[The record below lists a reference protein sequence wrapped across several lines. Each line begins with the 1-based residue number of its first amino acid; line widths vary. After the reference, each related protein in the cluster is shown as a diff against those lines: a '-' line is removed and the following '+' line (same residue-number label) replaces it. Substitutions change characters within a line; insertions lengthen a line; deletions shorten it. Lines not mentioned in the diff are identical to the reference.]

1 MQNTYHVYL
10 LRSVKY
16 QDQIYVGYS
25 LNVQERLK
33 THNAGG
39 SIHTASGKPWELVM
53 FLTFHNEK
61 TAREFEYY
69 LKTQSGR
76 AFLHK
81 RFL

>member
-1 MQNTYHVYL
+1 MYHVYL
-10 LRSVKY
+10 LRSLKHPNQTY
-16 QDQIYVGYS
+16 IDYT

-39 SIHTASGKPWELVM
+39 SIHTTSGKPWELIM
-53 FLTFHNEK
+53 FLTFYDEK
-61 TAREFEYY
+61 TAQEFEYY

-76 AFLHK
+76 AFLSK